1 MENRTEK
8 YVSTRQSKVGKI
20 DKKKVAVVA
29 TIAVLGT
36 VGICGIL
43 SKGKDDNYT
52 YDPSFKSYSSQIEY
66 LNDVDLDEDV
76 ESQLNELQDI
86 TVAIDQYQH
95 SDDEQ
100 VKSEAWEKL
109 SRVEEQVQQSTLD
122 AVKEVT
128 ADNYGGNPNDMQT
141 TLDKGDGTWMITH
154 TGDGTRTLTGKSL
167 DAVIAV
173 SNSQDGKEIE
183 ILTTEEKDEYVD
195 ELSDMIKAN
204 VDLRVS
210 EAPKSK

>member
-8 YVSTRQSKVGKI
+8 YVSTRQSRVGRI

-52 YDPSFKSYSSQIEY
+52 YDSSFKSYSSQIEY
-66 LNDVDLDEDV
+66 LNDVDLDENV

-109 SRVEEQVQQSTLD
+109 SQVQEQVQDSTLYS
-122 AVKEVT
+122 VKEET
-128 ADNYGGNPNDMQT
+128 AKDYGGNPNDMET
-141 TLDKGDGTWMITH
+141 RFDNSDGNWIITN
-154 TGDGTRTLTGKSL
+154 TGEGTRTLTGEAR

-183 ILTTEEKDEYVD
+183 TLTTEEKDEYVD
-195 ELSDMIKAN
+195 ELHNMIKDN

-210 EAPKSK
+210 TAPKSK